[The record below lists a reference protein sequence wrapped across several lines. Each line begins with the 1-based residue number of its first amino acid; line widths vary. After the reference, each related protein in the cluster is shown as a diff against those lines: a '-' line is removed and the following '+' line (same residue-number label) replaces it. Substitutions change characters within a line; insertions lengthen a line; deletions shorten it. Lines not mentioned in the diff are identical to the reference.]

1 MNKNDLSDS
10 KFNITKL
17 IPPLSILC
25 GLGLWE
31 LAVRLGNYPAFI
43 LPSPS
48 RIAQR
53 FVSASRT
60 GLLWPHVWVTFSEVL
75 AGLLIGTAAALIA
88 GYFLAHSPVAEKII
102 FPYVVVS
109 QAVPLAAIAPLLII
123 WFGSGIRPKIVI
135 CALTVFFPLLI
146 NILVGYRE
154 LEKNLNDLFT
164 SMKAGRWARLI
175 YLEFPGILPV
185 LLGGLR
191 ISATLSVIG
200 AVVGELS
207 GADDQLQGIPGGANG
222 HGDHGRF
229 RAHGSHPGGGHHIP
243 PGSAR
248 LLRSAGNQRRRHRG
262 QHRAGFQADKGHGF
276 PPLLYGCRFPVS
288 STADGS
294 SVAGR
299 IRIAFRTDQKDH

>member
-1 MNKNDLSDS
+1 MKQENKR
-10 KFNITKL
+10 KIAKW
-17 IPPLSILC
+17 IPPLSILA
-25 GLGLWE
+25 GLCIWE
-31 LAVRLGNYPAFI
+31 LFVKFSSYPAFI
-43 LPSPS
+43 LPAPS

-53 FVSASRT
+53 FVSAAKA
-60 GLLWPHVWVTFSEVL
+60 GILWPNVWVTFYEVL
-75 AGLLIGTAAALIA
+75 LGLLIGCTAALVI
-88 GYFLAHSPVAEKII
+88 GYFLAHSPVAEQIV

-123 WFGSGIRPKIVI
+123 WFGSGVKPKIVI

-154 LEKNLNDLFT
+154 LENNLSDLFT

-207 GADDQLQGIPGGANG
+207 GSD
-222 HGDHGRF
+222 
-229 RAHGSHPGGGHHIP
+229 
-243 PGSAR
+243 
-248 LLRSAGNQRRRHRG
+248 AGLGYLINIGRG
-262 QHRAGFQADKGHGF
+262 QYDTALVFVA
-276 PPLLYGCRFPVS
+276 LIMLMIIALAMYGTVLFLEKKL
-288 STADGS
+288 
-294 SVAGR
+294 
-299 IRIAFRTDQKDH
+299 IRWNSEES

>member
-1 MNKNDLSDS
+1 MHKNDLSDS

-123 WFGSGIRPKIVI
+123 WFGSGTRPKIVI

-207 GADDQLQGIPGGANG
+207 GADAGLGYLINIGRGQYDTALVFVALIMLMVIALGLYGAVLLLEK
-222 HGDHGRF
+222 
-229 RAHGSHPGGGHHIP
+229 
-243 PGSAR
+243 R
-248 LLRSAGNQRRRHRG
+248 LLRWNE
-262 QHRAGFQADKGHGF
+262 
-276 PPLLYGCRFPVS
+276 
-288 STADGS
+288 TE
-294 SVAGR
+294 
-299 IRIAFRTDQKDH
+299 